1 MAEASEKEKDGMN
14 CAVCMDK
21 LTNAKYLKCFHSFC
35 TRCLEH
41 CVRNL
46 KVSCPLCREVT
57 SVPRG
62 IDSLLP
68 NLKATRR
75 VSEAKV
81 RKRIETKI
89 QDSGCQC
96 GSCKELGAICLAK
109 SYCVDCELL
118 ICDACVSAHELLK
131 MTRSHR
137 IIRVLDFQNG
147 ATVDEGEP
155 VCEVGILEIKCE
167 KHSSPLTKFCRSCN
181 RAVCPECAV
190 EEHPSKHNEH
200 ECVSIV
206 EVEGKLTGD
215 LKQLLSKIDTNH
227 FDRVSNSYKQRLQKS
242 ADKAQELKGKIN
254 ESAQNEV
261 ASLYAKIEAKRVD
274 LTARILD
281 IEKASSRKVAT
292 VLSGIRRIRG
302 RAEKLESY
310 ADELLKTGNTVDIL
324 TVKDTVTEHLKDI
337 RAEMRKLTTDD
348 SEIDAL
354 DGYTFTATDWMS
366 ANYEPGVGRLEAPT
380 QRGEMDCSVTGVF
393 KRRTSTR
400 MIRSTQRT
408 QPTLPRLNNNPRSL
422 VN

>member
-1 MAEASEKEKDGMN
+1 MADVSEKERDDVN

-75 VSEAKV
+75 VNEAKV
-81 RKRIETKI
+81 RARIETKI

-96 GSCKELGAICLAK
+96 GSCKELGVVCLAK
-109 SYCVDCELL
+109 SYCVDCEML
-118 ICDACVSAHELLK
+118 ICDTCVNAHELLK

-137 IIRVLDFQNG
+137 IIGVLDFQNG
-147 ATVDEGEP
+147 VPVDEGDH
-155 VCEVGILEIKCE
+155 VREVGVLERRCE
-167 KHSSPLTKFCRSCN
+167 KHGSPLTKFCRPCHQP
-181 RAVCPECAV
+181 VCPQCAL
-190 EEHPSKHNEH
+190 EEHPSKLNDH

-206 EVEGKLTGD
+206 DVEGKLTGE
-215 LKQLLSKIDTNH
+215 LKQLLSKIDPNH
-227 FDRVSNSYKQRLQKS
+227 FDRVANSYKQRLKNS
-242 ADKAQELKGKIN
+242 ADKAQELKAKIN

-261 ASLYAKIEAKRVD
+261 ASIYAKIEAKRVD
-274 LTARILD
+274 LKARILD
-281 IEKASSRKVAT
+281 IEKVSSRKVAA
-292 VLSGIRRIRG
+292 VLSGIRRLRC
-302 RAEKLESY
+302 RAEKLEGY
-310 ADELLKTGNTVDIL
+310 ANELLKTGNPADIL
-324 TVKDTVTEHLKDI
+324 AVKETVTEHLKDI
-337 RAEMRKLTTDD
+337 RAEMRKLTSDD
-348 SEIDAL
+348 SEVDDL
-354 DGYTFTATDWMS
+354 VGYTFTPTDWMS

-380 QRGEMDCSVTGVF
+380 QRGQGDCSVAGIF

-400 MIRSTQRT
+400 MTRTSQRP
-408 QPTLPRLNNNPRSL
+408 QSALPRLSNTRSL
-422 VN
+422 IN